1 MDPKD
6 DMLISRAEVMRR
18 WRISIES
25 VKRREKEGVL
35 RPVRIGWRAVR
46 YRLSD
51 VVRAEEQAAD
61 RYQWKKNRINEG
73 EKLAQP

>member
-6 DMLISRAEVMRR
+6 DMLVSRAEVMRR
-18 WRISIES
+18 WRIFIGS

-51 VVRAEEQAAD
+51 VVGADEQASD
-61 RYQWKKNRINEG
+61 LFQWKKNRINEN

>member
-1 MDPKD
+1 MDPKN

-18 WRISIES
+18 WRIFIGS

-46 YRLSD
+46 YSLPD
-51 VVRAEEQAAD
+51 VVRADKQASD
-61 RYQWKKNRINEG
+61 LLQWKKNRINKN

>member
-25 VKRREKEGVL
+25 VKRREKEDVP

-51 VVRAEEQAAD
+51 VVKAEEQAAD
-61 RYQWKKNRINEG
+61 RYQWKKKRINED

>member
-18 WRISIES
+18 WRIFIES

-46 YRLSD
+46 YSLSD
-51 VVRAEEQAAD
+51 VVRAEEQASD
-61 RYQWKKNRINEG
+61 QFQWKKNRINED